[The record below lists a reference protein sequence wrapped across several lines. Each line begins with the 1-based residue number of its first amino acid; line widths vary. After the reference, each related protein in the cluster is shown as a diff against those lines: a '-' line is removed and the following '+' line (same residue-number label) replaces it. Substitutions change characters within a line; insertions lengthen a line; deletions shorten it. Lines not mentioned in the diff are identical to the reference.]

1 MVSREFAGDTKCRFE
16 IRVKNSLTCLFYLIC
31 FFYPQCLLWLSARRT
46 EAVWHAGCQ
55 SWRGHCQ
62 FYWVVLTPV
71 KLKRDYFISGYTFN
85 ASCIEKRFLLLSA
98 WQCNS
103 QNPFCRPLYTLKL
116 VLEADTLPVI
126 FLLFSWK
133 RIRHIYCPCIC
144 NHGKISYLIFSD
156 AYVVTLLFSTG
167 SMSNCLPMLL
177 SLLTFS

>member
-1 MVSREFAGDTKCRFE
+1 MVSREFSSDTKCRLE
-16 IRVKNSLTCLFYLIC
+16 IRAKNSLTCFIYSVH
-31 FFYPQCLLWLSARRT
+31 FFYPWCLFWLSARK
-46 EAVWHAGCQ
+46 EAGWRAGCR
-55 SWRGHCQ
+55 SWRGHYQ
-62 FYWVVLTPV
+62 FYWVGLTPE
-71 KLKRDYFISGYTFN
+71 KLKRNYYFISGYTFN
-85 ASCIEKRFLLLSA
+85 ASCVQKCFFLLSA
-98 WQCNS
+98 WQRNS
-103 QNPFCRPLYTLKL
+103 QNPFRRPLYTLKL
-116 VLEADTLPVI
+116 VLQAGTLPVI